1 MRHVENSLPKRE
13 GGRYTVRE
21 RRESERGDTGM
32 QLQKR
37 NKNKAH
43 NKVGSGNIS
52 GCRKTV
58 SWPTIKY
65 IFMPKLMYVCVCV
78 CDCMCAP
85 VGGWRADDAVNLRF
99 GVLKRSRHN
108 SCSFICICIC
118 VCTYIIRMLSFFS
131 LLFFQIV
138 YT

>member
-1 MRHVENSLPKRE
+1 
-13 GGRYTVRE
+13 
-21 RRESERGDTGM
+21 M

-78 CDCMCAP
+78 TVCVP
-85 VGGWRADDAVNLRF
+85 RWVVGGLMM
-99 GVLKRSRHN
+99 LL
-108 SCSFICICIC
+108 ICA
-118 VCTYIIRMLSFFS
+118 LEF
-131 LLFFQIV
+131 
-138 YT
+138 